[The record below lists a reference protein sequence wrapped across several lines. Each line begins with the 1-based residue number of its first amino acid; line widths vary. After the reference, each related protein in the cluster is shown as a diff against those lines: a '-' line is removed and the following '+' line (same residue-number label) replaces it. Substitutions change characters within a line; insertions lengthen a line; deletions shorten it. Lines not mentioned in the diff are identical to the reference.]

1 MSIVRRVPWPPLE
14 WVAGGVVVLAG
25 WVAGYFVWRAPEFGE
40 EYGRYFDVYVP
51 GAVVALGAPAALAAA
66 LLRSSSMAGTRA
78 AGSVVLLVDIVGLT
92 YLVSF
97 AFFGGFCLDE
107 NDVCITTWTS
117 RIAALAIALAVL
129 AAGGVLE
136 RLIRRTR
143 TVTV

>member
-1 MSIVRRVPWPPLE
+1 M
-14 WVAGGVVVLAG
+14 AG
-25 WVAGYFVWRAPEFGE
+25 WVAGYFLWRAPEFGE
-40 EYGRYFDVYVP
+40 EYGHYFDVYVP
-51 GAVVALGAPAALAAA
+51 GAVLALGAPAALAAA

-97 AFFGGFCLDE
+97 AFFGGMCLDP

-117 RIAALAIALAVL
+117 RIAALTITLAVL

-143 TVTV
+143 TANV